1 MRIIKTWF
9 AAITRLNGRVS
20 YQMSDDA
27 SHCAEER
34 FFVTSAAP
42 EFLAK
47 NGYPIK
53 LRYLGALISRG
64 EGPRPDRK
72 FGGRHLFRASTLL
85 AWAESRCEPVE

>member
-1 MRIIKTWF
+1 
-9 AAITRLNGRVS
+9 
-20 YQMSDDA
+20 MSDDA
-27 SHCAEER
+27 LHCAIEEP

-53 LRYLGALISRG
+53 PRYLGALVSRG